1 MKEFTASMWSE
12 GNKVF
17 PTKIIISE
25 KNLVIITPSL
35 FSNKERVIPFTRIS
49 SVGTNTPLVG
59 FSSITLETNGESA
72 ASIHGFYK
80 SEVEEMK
87 TLILNKI

>member
-1 MKEFTASMWSE
+1 MKEFTASMLSE

-17 PTKIIISE
+17 PVKIIISDS
-25 KNLVIITPSL
+25 NVVIKTPSL
-35 FSNKERVIPFTRIS
+35 FSSKERVIPFNRIS
-49 SVGTNTPLVG
+49 SVGTSSPFIG
-59 FSSITLETNGESA
+59 FSSIILETNGESS

-87 TLILNKI
+87 ELILKKI